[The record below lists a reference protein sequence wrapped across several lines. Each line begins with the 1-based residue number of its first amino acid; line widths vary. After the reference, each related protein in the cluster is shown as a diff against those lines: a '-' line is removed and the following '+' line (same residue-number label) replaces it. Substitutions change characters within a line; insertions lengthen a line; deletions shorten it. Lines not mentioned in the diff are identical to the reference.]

1 MHKIILFFLFIFPLT
16 SFSQQSFF
24 FVETKD
30 SLPYLNYG
38 LGKDRLGG
46 AKMTFLDSNVIL
58 KVVDSFGTQYKVQL
72 SEQHSAWIEKQ
83 NVERTEGEFLPQ
95 YISGNWR
102 VEGDSAFDYVA
113 VSLPQRLPYNS
124 RMDIDPAKIVV
135 DIFGVTSNT
144 NWITQMPTTRE
155 IKNVWYVQRED
166 DVMEVNIELKH
177 KTQWGYHIY
186 YDSLNRL
193 TIRVNRQPS
202 SLLLRKMIIAVDAG
216 HGGENTGA
224 TGVNTGIIEKDYTL
238 LYAEELK
245 KQLLAKKVKVVMT
258 REKDTTLS
266 MFERIRFLQ
275 QEQPDLLV
283 SIHFN
288 SASID
293 TVHGVSTYYRYVGFR
308 PLSQFI
314 LKRMM
319 AIGLNDFGNV
329 GSFNFS
335 LSGPTEF
342 PNCLVEVAFLSN
354 PQDEKKIRSV
364 VFRRKVAQ
372 QIILG
377 ITDFLNSLK

>member
-1 MHKIILFFLFIFPLT
+1 
-16 SFSQQSFF
+16 
-24 FVETKD
+24 
-30 SLPYLNYG
+30 
-38 LGKDRLGG
+38 
-46 AKMTFLDSNVIL
+46 MTFLDSNVIL

>member
-24 FVETKD
+24 YVETKD

>member
-224 TGVNTGIIEKDYTL
+224 TWMRGTVGKIP
-238 LYAEELK
+238 A
-245 KQLLAKKVKVVMT
+245 
-258 REKDTTLS
+258 
-266 MFERIRFLQ
+266 
-275 QEQPDLLV
+275 PLV
-283 SIHFN
+283 
-288 SASID
+288 
-293 TVHGVSTYYRYVGFR
+293 
-308 PLSQFI
+308 
-314 LKRMM
+314 
-319 AIGLNDFGNV
+319 
-329 GSFNFS
+329 
-335 LSGPTEF
+335 
-342 PNCLVEVAFLSN
+342 
-354 PQDEKKIRSV
+354 
-364 VFRRKVAQ
+364 
-372 QIILG
+372 
-377 ITDFLNSLK
+377 